1 MYHNYPTNRN
11 KNQDLEGGIYD
22 FVKNVGQ
29 QMFGTDV
36 DNPNKVNVY
45 QPTQLPPKKTLYD
58 MVWNTY
64 NPNNKRVI
72 PGWTIIQQTPTLI
85 FYLQNNVIVVAI
97 RGSTDWRD
105 VAADVRIALNVL
117 FSSARFTKDLATLQ
131 QVQTQ
136 YPQTDFTYYGVSH
149 SLGGAILQRLLKM
162 GLIKEGVSYN
172 PAIERSEINDTT
184 TKHYKI
190 YNEDD
195 PLYMLMGKNASNVE
209 VRPNER
215 PSKLQNAGRDIL
227 KKFSLG
233 RAVNSL
239 QAHLLGNFEGGMINK
254 HFPINYG
261 LDTDDYLEKAKEYAR
276 KSGYQDYASLKYAED
291 GTHKLI
297 LRGVPFGNKNYKD
310 FINYG
315 MTEGKDVALKHR
327 DRYLKRATKIKG
339 EWKDDPYS
347 PNNLAIKILWGGGK
361 ATKKPKVSSKPVD
374 WEDIKWGSFTNQFKV
389 WKVRHPE
396 YTHINSLEDFAEMIV
411 GAPQVFK
418 PITVKR
424 ARFYLNVLKPQD
436 RAQDLEGSGLIDT
449 FVEFLRKIIGNKTST
464 PAQPTGSFKSYDS
477 YDKKAWEKRQ
487 QGRRDGT
494 YDAFG
499 WKIGEGGGLF
509 DAITSAQNWV
519 LGKALDGVNIAQ
531 DFTHQKIV
539 KPIVDKLQEK
549 IDEVRHLPAVQE
561 ARQKIILKTK
571 QLLLDYL
578 LKKANSLAGG
588 GPLSD
593 ALGTLLRKGPTDE
606 NLATLQRE
614 GLNKAISTLGPLV
627 IDKVKNMINPPPKK
641 NIEKGVDSFI
651 NNPIDS
657 INWLAKNPGQAISDV
672 GKDIGSALGSLF
684 SGRGATDPCWNGYEM
699 IGMKKKGK
707 RQVPNCVPVQ
717 V

>member
-1 MYHNYPTNRN
+1 MYHNYPTNRK

-64 NPNNKRVI
+64 NPNKQRVI
-72 PGWTIIQQTPTLI
+72 TGWTIIQQTPTLM
-85 FYLQNNVIVVAI
+85 FYLQGNVIVVAI

-136 YPQTDFTYYGVSH
+136 YPQTTYTYYGVSH
-149 SLGGAILQRLLKM
+149 SLGGAILQRFLKM

-215 PSKLQNAGRDIL
+215 PSKLENAGRDIL
-227 KKFSLG
+227 KQFSLG

-261 LDTDDYLEKAKEYAR
+261 IDADNYLEKAKDYAR
-276 KSGYQDYASLKYAED
+276 KSGYEDYASLKYADD

-310 FINYG
+310 FINYK

-339 EWKDDPYS
+339 NWKDDPYS
-347 PNNLAIKILWGGGK
+347 PNNLAIRILWGGGRKKTPK
-361 ATKKPKVSSKPVD
+361 ASSKPVD

-389 WKVRHPE
+389 WKVRHPD
-396 YTHINSLEDFAEMIV
+396 YDHINSLEDFAEMIV
-411 GAPQVFK
+411 GAPQAFK

-436 RAQDLEGSGLIDT
+436 RPQDLEGSGLVDDL
-449 FVEFLRKIIGNKTST
+449 VEFLRKIMGNKTTFT
-464 PAQPTGSFKSYDS
+464 PAQPTGSFTSYDS
-477 YDKKAWEKRQ
+477 YDKKAWAKRQ

-494 YDAFG
+494 YDAWG
-499 WKIGEGGGLF
+499 
-509 DAITSAQNWV
+509 NRV
-519 LGKALDGVNIAQ
+519 
-531 DFTHQKIV
+531 
-539 KPIVDKLQEK
+539 
-549 IDEVRHLPAVQE
+549 
-561 ARQKIILKTK
+561 
-571 QLLLDYL
+571 
-578 LKKANSLAGG
+578 GG

-606 NLATLQRE
+606 NLATLKRE

-627 IDKVKNMINPPPKK
+627 IDKVNKMINPPPKK

-651 NNPIDS
+651 RNPIDS
-657 INWLAKNPGQAISDV
+657 IGWLAKNPGQAISDV
-672 GKDIGSALGSLF
+672 GKDVGSALGSLF

-699 IGMKKKGK
+699 VGMKKKGK